1 LKSERRKRMQIYRI
15 KEEDVLR
22 LTAKG
27 YQDLYGESISKWFNW
42 VNECADPDE
51 VRKATLKAWGL
62 LKRNSDLTGEQ
73 SDWEEWKYEL

>member
-1 LKSERRKRMQIYRI
+1 MQIYRI

-42 VNECADPDE
+42 VIDCADPDE
-51 VRKATLKAWGL
+51 VWKASL
-62 LKRNSDLTGEQ
+62 
-73 SDWEEWKYEL
+73 

>member
-1 LKSERRKRMQIYRI
+1 MQIYRI

-51 VRKATLKAWGL
+51 VRKATL
-62 LKRNSDLTGEQ
+62 
-73 SDWEEWKYEL
+73 